1 MLRKLHV
8 SFLGELGLATGRAY
22 PTNGGRIDEQHRHE
36 QEKMVKHQH
45 LLANMV
51 ILHNAQ
57 AMTQALNDMKTRGD
71 EINEE
76 LLRHLSPYRT
86 SHINRLGEYQV
97 NVKRTTSPIT
107 CRAI

>member
-1 MLRKLHV
+1 MGVQLNANMH
-8 SFLGELGLATGRAY
+8 
-22 PTNGGRIDEQHRHE
+22 
-36 QEKMVKHQH
+36 KHQH

-57 AMTQALNDMKTRGD
+57 AMTQAINDMKARGD
-71 EINEE
+71 EIKEE

-107 CRAI
+107 WHLLEDADLHQIT